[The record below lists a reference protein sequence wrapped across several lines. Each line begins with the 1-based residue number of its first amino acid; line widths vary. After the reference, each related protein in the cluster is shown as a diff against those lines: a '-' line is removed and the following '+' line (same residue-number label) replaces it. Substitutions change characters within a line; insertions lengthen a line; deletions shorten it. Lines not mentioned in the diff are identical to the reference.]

1 MPTPL
6 PSRISQPVYGLTCF
20 DSMILAFRS
29 AMENILILSEFT
41 LLSYTL
47 FAFITINH
55 DVYNQDDN
63 NFFQSYTS

>member
-1 MPTPL
+1 
-6 PSRISQPVYGLTCF
+6 
-20 DSMILAFRS
+20 MILAFSS

-41 LLSYTL
+41 LLSYKL